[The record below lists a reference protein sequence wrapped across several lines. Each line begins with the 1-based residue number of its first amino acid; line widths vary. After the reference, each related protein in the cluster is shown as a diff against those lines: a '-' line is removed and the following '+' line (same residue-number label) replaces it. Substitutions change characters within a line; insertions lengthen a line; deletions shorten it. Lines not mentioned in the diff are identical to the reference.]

1 MTQYNSKNDWP
12 TKAYKNLDFLN
23 SSQARPIRMLCELAE
38 PKKRL
43 REMGIYNTIAFFG
56 SARTPNSVAAKEHL
70 ETAEKEAAA
79 GKPGD
84 AALAQRLR
92 VAQRQ
97 MRAAKFHDTAKELA
111 RQLAEWS
118 KQIPD
123 PKRRFYICTGGG
135 GGMMEAANHGAYQ
148 ADMPSIGL
156 GISLPFEQEL
166 NPYIPHDLQFEFHY
180 FMIRKYWFVYLAKAM
195 VATPGGFG
203 TMDELFELMTLIQ
216 TQKIMKRVPV
226 VLLGSDFWNDILNF
240 PAFLEWG
247 MISEED
253 LNLFRIMDDV
263 DEARDWIIEELTTHY
278 LNKDIHD
285 PHLPGI

>member
-1 MTQYNSKNDWP
+1 MKDTDPPTSWP
-12 TKAYKNLDFLN
+12 PRAYKNLDFLN
-23 SSQARPIRMLCELAE
+23 SSQARHIRILCELAE

-43 REMGIYNTIAFFG
+43 HEMGIYNTIAFFG
-56 SARTPNSVAAKEHL
+56 SARTPDSTTARERLEVAQ
-70 ETAEKEAAA
+70 KEAAE
-79 GKPGD
+79 GKPD
-84 AALAQRLR
+84 DEALAQRLR

-97 MRAAKFHDTAKELA
+97 MRASKYHDKAMELA

-118 KQIPD
+118 KNIAD
-123 PKRRFYICTGGG
+123 RKRRFYICTGGG
-135 GGMMEAANHGAYQ
+135 AGMMEAANHGAYQ
-148 ADMPSIGL
+148 ADMPSLGL

-180 FMIRKYWFVYLAKAM
+180 FMIRKYWFAYLAKAM

-203 TMDELFELMTLIQ
+203 TMDELFEIMTLIQ
-216 TQKIMKRVPV
+216 THKIHKHMPI

-240 PAFLEWG
+240 PAFLDWG
-247 MISEED
+247 MISEQD

-278 LNKDIHD
+278 LKPKLHD
-285 PHLPGI
+285 PYAPGA